1 MPEGIEVEYYKQTA
15 LQALNRKI
23 KSIEIIDHKY
33 LMGACS
39 PAELRDMLIENCFIE
54 AQRKGK
60 LLVLSTSDDYKL
72 GLRFGMTGRLLVDG
86 SSAIKVLEYSSSKD
100 NPKWDRLYIK
110 FQDGGS
116 LSISDPRRLGAVQIN
131 PNLDTLGTD
140 LYEVTA
146 TSLSEVLKHSAR
158 PIKARLMDQSKI
170 AGLGNLLTDEIL
182 WRSSI
187 DPRRQSNSLSRNDKR
202 RLLRHTTQTISEL
215 TELGGSHMGNLQDHR
230 VPGGLCPKDG
240 EPLNRYNIGGRT
252 TYSCPKHQK

>member
-39 PAELRDMLIENCFIE
+39 PAELRDVLIENCFIE

-110 FQDGGS
+110 LS
-116 LSISDPRRLGAVQIN
+116 LIHI
-131 PNLDTLGTD
+131 
-140 LYEVTA
+140 
-146 TSLSEVLKHSAR
+146 
-158 PIKARLMDQSKI
+158 
-170 AGLGNLLTDEIL
+170 
-182 WRSSI
+182 
-187 DPRRQSNSLSRNDKR
+187 
-202 RLLRHTTQTISEL
+202 
-215 TELGGSHMGNLQDHR
+215 
-230 VPGGLCPKDG
+230 
-240 EPLNRYNIGGRT
+240 
-252 TYSCPKHQK
+252 

>member
-15 LQALNRKI
+15 LKALNRKI

-33 LMGACS
+33 LRGECS
-39 PAELRDMLIENCFIE
+39 PAELRDLLIENCFIE

-60 LLVLSTSDDYKL
+60 LLVLSISNDYKL

-116 LSISDPRRLGAVQIN
+116 LSIRDPRRLGAVQIN
-131 PNLDTLGTD
+131 PDLNTLGTD
-140 LYEVTA
+140 LYEVT
-146 TSLSEVLKHSAR
+146 SLSLSGVLKHSTR
-158 PIKARLMDQSKI
+158 PIKARLMDQSQI

-187 DPRRQSNSLSRNDKR
+187 DPQRQSNSLSNNDKR
-202 RLLRHTTQTISEL
+202 RLLRHITQVISEL
-215 TELGGSHMGNLQDHR
+215 TELGGSHMGNLQNHR

>member
-39 PAELRDMLIENCFIE
+39 PDELRDLLIENCFIE
-54 AQRKGK
+54 ARRKGK
-60 LLVLSTSDDYKL
+60 LLVLSISDDYIL

-116 LSISDPRRLGAVQIN
+116 LSIRDPRRLGAVQIN
-131 PNLDTLGTD
+131 PDLDTLGTD
-140 LYEVTA
+140 LYEI
-146 TSLSEVLKHSAR
+146 TSHSFSEVLKHSTR

-187 DPRRQSNSLSRNDKR
+187 DPRRAANSLAYDEQKR
-202 RLLRHTTQTISEL
+202 LAYHIRQTVKQL
-215 TELGGSHMGNLQDHR
+215 TKLGGSHTGKLQAHR
-230 VPGGLCPKDG
+230 VTGGLC
-240 EPLNRYNIGGRT
+240 
-252 TYSCPKHQK
+252 

>member
-33 LMGACS
+33 LERACS
-39 PAELRDMLIENCFIE
+39 PAELRDLLIGNCFIKAE
-54 AQRKGK
+54 RKGK
-60 LLVLSTSDDYKL
+60 LLVLLISNNYKL

-86 SSAIKVLEYSSSKD
+86 SSAIKVLEYSSSSD
-100 NPKWDRLYIK
+100 NPKWDRFYIK
-110 FQDGGS
+110 FQDGGA
-116 LSISDPRRLGAVQIN
+116 LSIRDPRRLGAVQIN
-131 PNLDTLGTD
+131 PNLATLGID
-140 LYEVTA
+140 LYEITA
-146 TSLSEVLKHSAR
+146 LSLSEVLNHSAR

-187 DPRRQSNSLSRNDKR
+187 DPRRQSNGLSRNDKR
-202 RLLRHTTQTISEL
+202 RLFRHPTQTISEL
-215 TELGGSHMGNLQDHR
+215 TDLGGSHMGNLQNHR
-230 VPGGLCPKDG
+230 VPEGLCPKDG
-240 EPLNRYNIGGRT
+240 VPLIRYNIGGRT